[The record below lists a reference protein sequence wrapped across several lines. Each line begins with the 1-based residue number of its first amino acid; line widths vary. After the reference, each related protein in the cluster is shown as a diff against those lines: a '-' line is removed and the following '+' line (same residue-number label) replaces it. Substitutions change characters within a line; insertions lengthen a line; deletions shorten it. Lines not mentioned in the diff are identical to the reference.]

1 MLLKG
6 RQAEAFARRP
16 DPAIW
21 AVLAFGDD
29 EGLAA
34 DAARSLIAAWSAGQ
48 PFHLSVLDEDAVRK
62 EPALLF
68 DALEAVSLLG
78 DPQVIRLRT
87 SGDKIA
93 ALLAEAIV
101 TGDRAPGR
109 FAARLVI
116 EAGGLAVKSKLRIAA
131 ESATRTAC
139 LQLFADTAGDI
150 ETRVKAS
157 LLEAGATIEPS
168 ALALFLGDL
177 PGHRAM
183 ANMEIEKLC
192 LFARGLGRPVSIVDV
207 RSLSGTDIDHDLS
220 GVILAALGG
229 EAALAHRTLD
239 RLGEAGTSPISVLRS
254 LQFETQRMLAA
265 HDRIM
270 SGDANPGK
278 SLRPPVWQSEW
289 PAFRAR
295 LGKWPVRRLVRL
307 LERIYEAERSAK
319 SAGAT
324 ADAIVRMLIS
334 DVARAAAAAP

>member
-16 DPAIW
+16 DPDIW
-21 AVLAFGDD
+21 AVLAFGED

-34 DAARSLIAAWSAGQ
+34 DAARSLITAWSVGRPADV
-48 PFHLSVLDEDAVRK
+48 SVLDDDAVRK

-78 DPQVIRLRT
+78 DTQIIRLRT

-93 ALLAEAIV
+93 ALLAEAIE
-101 TGDRAPGR
+101 TGDRMPGR
-109 FAARLVI
+109 YAARLVI
-116 EAGGLAVKSKLRIAA
+116 EAGSLPVKSKLRVAA
-131 ESATRTAC
+131 ETAMRSAC

-150 ETRVKAS
+150 DSRVRAS
-157 LLEAGATIEPS
+157 LLEAGATIDPD

-192 LFARGLGRPVSIVDV
+192 LYARGLGRPLSAADV

-220 GVILAALGG
+220 GVISAALEG
-229 EAALAHRTLD
+229 EAARAHRTLD
-239 RLGEAGTSPISVLRS
+239 RLGEAGTSPISILRS
-254 LQFETQRMLAA
+254 LQFETLRMLAA
-265 HDRIM
+265 HEKM
-270 SGDANPGK
+270 AAGESNPGK
-278 SLRPPVWQSEW
+278 TLRPPVWQSDW

-295 LGKWPVRRLVRL
+295 LGKWSVRRLVRL
-307 LERIYEAERSAK
+307 LERIYEAEQSAK
-319 SAGAT
+319 TAGAT
-324 ADAIVRMLIS
+324 ADAVVRILIN
-334 DVARAAAAAP
+334 DVARAAASVN